1 MPRNRPALLAV
12 LVAVVVLAP
21 VTHVAAAPTTTPT
34 VGSVG
39 PPGATGPSAAL
50 ETATPPVYGPPP
62 NLTAPAADGS
72 AESVLA
78 SQSEA
83 NTSNFLS
90 LRTEA
95 VEQRDMS
102 RASLNVAGA
111 IQRDVTR
118 LENEYSALTFAE
130 RYENT
135 TSHRA
140 RMDVVRLEVR
150 RLTRSVQQLEI
161 RRNRV
166 LDAYND
172 GDIGVE
178 MFHRELVA
186 LDAAARGIE
195 IRLERI
201 RDTTGP
207 TLTSDLSTEMRN
219 LEGSLLTL
227 RGPVRQ
233 QLAAAMTGTRAPIQ
247 VYTVTSGTGIV
258 LASNEGPL
266 YYREAYLGQNR
277 RVTGENNFISDGDPS
292 GVSTAN
298 TRATELYP
306 WVYDNIRSGPNVE
319 IVGNTS
325 IYYVQ
330 LGHPHGSLDTYLDGR
345 TDSTF
350 REIQVK
356 NLPSLPTRTTTNVS
370 NGLELTVNRTHAT
383 GPMSVSV
390 SDSATGGPLDAT
402 VTVNGN
408 EVGDTGSDGQLWTI
422 TPQQSVRISV
432 TTDDGRTVTK
442 RFFAG

>member
-1 MPRNRPALLAV
+1 MPRNRPVLLAA

-21 VTHVAAAPTTTPT
+21 VTHVAAVQTTTT
-34 VGSVG
+34 TGGSVG
-39 PPGATGPSAAL
+39 PPVTTGSPPAL
-50 ETATPPVYGPPP
+50 ATATPPSDGPPP
-62 NLTAPAADGS
+62 NLTAPAVDGD
-72 AESVLA
+72 AEPLVA
-78 SQSEA
+78 SQPED

-90 LRTEA
+90 LRPGA
-95 VEQRDMS
+95 VEQRDMD

-111 IQRDVTR
+111 IQRDVTE
-118 LENEYSALTFAE
+118 LESEYSALTFAE

-135 TSHRA
+135 SSRQE
-140 RMDVVRLEVR
+140 RLDVVSLEVE
-150 RLTRSVQQLEI
+150 RLTQRVQRLEI

-166 LDAYND
+166 LAAYND
-172 GDIGVE
+172 GETGVE

-186 LDAAARGIE
+186 LDAAARGTE
-195 IRLERI
+195 TRLEGI

-207 TLTSDLSTEMRN
+207 ALSSELKAEMRN
-219 LEGSLLTL
+219 LESGLLTL

-233 QLAAAMTGTRAPIQ
+233 QIAAAMTGARAPIQ
-247 VYTVTSGTGIV
+247 VYTVTSETGIV
-258 LASNEGPL
+258 LASNPGSQ

-277 RVTGENNFISDGDPS
+277 KETGENTFISDGDPS
-292 GVSTAN
+292 GISTAN

-330 LGHPHGSLDTYLDGR
+330 LGHPHGSLDAYLDGR

-356 NLPSLPTRTTTNVS
+356 NQQSLPTRTTRNVS
-370 NGLELTVNRTHAT
+370 NGLELIVNSTHST

-390 SDSATGGPLDAT
+390 GDSVTGGSLDAT

-408 EVGDTGSDGQLWTI
+408 EVGNTGSDGKLWTI

-432 TTDDGRTVTK
+432 TTDDGRTVSE
-442 RFFAG
+442 RFFAD